1 MGVLVFEAKRMS
13 NMQIHLYA
21 RASNKFHPL
30 FFFSGY
36 GGTQLLLV
44 AGLGRDMSEATR
56 CCNAISLISING
68 CEAFSRPCGGPVIVS
83 ELVICCCYLLFW

>member
-30 FFFSGY
+30 SFF
-36 GGTQLLLV
+36 GGGMV
-44 AGLGRDMSEATR
+44 EHG
-56 CCNAISLISING
+56 
-68 CEAFSRPCGGPVIVS
+68 
-83 ELVICCCYLLFW
+83 CYLLQVWEEICLRQQDVVMQFPLFQSMAVRLSADLVVDLLLFESL